1 MELNLNTKTAHPS
14 KHLPHDGS
22 AFPVASTLFE
32 ERLVEERLPFTVK
45 IVRSD
50 AELEKAVHIRHAAYD
65 RHLPELAA
73 LLENAE
79 AMDHQPGSIVLLAES
94 QLDGT
99 PVGTMRIQTNRY
111 NQLALEKSVDL
122 PEWLNGTSQAEATRL
137 GVINQRVGRLVKIAL
152 FKAYFQYCQL
162 DEIDWMVIA
171 ARSPLDRTYVNL
183 LFTDVIPNGEFIPM
197 RHAANVPHRVLAFN
211 IDRAESLWRENHHP
225 LYDFVFKTHHPDINL
240 TGVDY
245 LPLTR
250 QSNSPLFRP
259 MHN

>member
-1 MELNLNTKTAHPS
+1 MELTFNTQTGIPTMRR
-14 KHLPHDGS
+14 PHDGGTILD
-22 AFPVASTLFE
+22 ASTLSQ
-32 ERLVEERLPFTVK
+32 ERQVEERLPFTVK

-50 AELEKAVHIRHAAYD
+50 TELEKAVHIRHSAYD
-65 RHLPELAA
+65 RHMPQLAA

-79 AMDHQPGSIVLLAES
+79 AMDYQPGSIVLLAES

-99 PVGTMRIQTNRY
+99 PIGTMRIQTNRH

-122 PEWLNGTSQAEATRL
+122 PQWLDGTTQAEATRL

-183 LFTDVIPNGEFIPM
+183 LFTDVIPSGEFIPM
-197 RHAANVPHRVLAFN
+197 RHAGNIPHRVLAFN
-211 IDRAESLWRENHHP
+211 ISRAESLWRENNHP
-225 LYDFVFKTHHPDINL
+225 LYNFVFKTHHPDINL

-245 LPLTR
+245 LPMTKPG
-250 QSNSPLFRP
+250 NSPLFRP